1 MAEQAIPEM
10 LGTVTVPAA
19 QVDEFDALGHTV
31 VRGLASPAELAVF
44 RPAIEDAV
52 RRATTRARPL
62 DERDTY
68 GKAFLQVPNLCA
80 SDPVVRAFTFAARF
94 ARVAAELLRV
104 DGVRLY
110 HDQALFK
117 EPGGG
122 HTPWHQDQ
130 VYWPLDSDRSITMWM
145 PLVDVPADVGSMT
158 FVDGS
163 HRHGDL
169 GSWVIGDDGGRLRRA
184 GRDRGSPPTRD
195 APGDAT
201 FPPVDAAPE
210 PAPTRRLL
218 PVGDDR
224 HRGRRIRV
232 GLSIR
237 RHDSSIRCSGSAG
250 PSRARS
256 STAPAT
262 PCSGRFRDRRRSR
275 CHDRRPRPQP
285 RARRSPRTRA
295 TRARR

>member
-10 LGTVTVPAA
+10 LGTVTLPAA

-169 GSWVIGDDGGRLRRA
+169 GSWVIGDESEA
-184 GRDRGSPPTRD
+184 GFDALVRDRGFATSTHGAMR
-195 APGDAT
+195 AGDAT
-201 FPPVDAAPE
+201 FHTGWTLHRAGANQT
-210 PAPTRRLL
+210 ALL
-218 PVGDDR
+218 RSVMTVIYVADG
-224 HRGRRIRV
+224 IRV
-232 GLSIR
+232 GPV
-237 RHDSSIRCSGSAG
+237 DSPARQLDQMFWLGGAEPGSLVDGAG
-250 PSRARS
+250 NPLLW
-256 STAPAT
+256 PV
-262 PCSGRFRDRRRSR
+262 P
-275 CHDRRPRPQP
+275 
-285 RARRSPRTRA
+285 
-295 TRARR
+295 